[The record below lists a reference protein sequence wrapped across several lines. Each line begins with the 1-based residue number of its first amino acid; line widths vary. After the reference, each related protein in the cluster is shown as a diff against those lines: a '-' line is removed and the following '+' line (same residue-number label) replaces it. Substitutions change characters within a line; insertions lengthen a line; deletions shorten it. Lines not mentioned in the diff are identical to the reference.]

1 MIEAHYPSM
10 PLHMNFS
17 EGPLSTAMA
26 MTNPASKAVMPLL
39 FATGASVVAY
49 AGICAALYRYQEKL
63 IFRPLPDL
71 IHSPAEAGLAYEDV
85 WIPAGP
91 EGQGKLHGWWIP
103 CPGSQQ
109 VMLFC
114 HGNYGNI
121 SFNLSRIRFYHAL
134 GFSVLAFD
142 YRGYGQSMDA
152 DEANWAASTPTEK
165 STYADVEV
173 AWAYLTEIRQI
184 SPKQITVCGHSMGG
198 AIAINLAIK
207 HPEMARLI
215 IKSSFTTMKDAV
227 DAKRIYRLFPVKQL
241 LKHPFDS
248 LSKVKSLQVP
258 VLYIHGA
265 QDFDVPVRMSRQLL
279 AATKSRKQLWI
290 APDADHNNICELHG
304 QTLGTVI
311 ESFCTESELIYS

>member
-1 MIEAHYPSM
+1 M
-10 PLHMNFS
+10 
-17 EGPLSTAMA
+17 
-26 MTNPASKAVMPLL
+26 
-39 FATGASVVAY
+39 
-49 AGICAALYRYQEKL
+49 C
-63 IFRPLPDL
+63 
-71 IHSPAEAGLAYEDV
+71 
-85 WIPAGP
+85 
-91 EGQGKLHGWWIP
+91 
-103 CPGSQQ
+103 
-109 VMLFC
+109 
-114 HGNYGNI
+114 
-121 SFNLSRIRFYHAL
+121 
-134 GFSVLAFD
+134 
-142 YRGYGQSMDA
+142 
-152 DEANWAASTPTEK
+152 
-165 STYADVEV
+165 
-173 AWAYLTEIRQI
+173 
-184 SPKQITVCGHSMGG
+184 G
-198 AIAINLAIK
+198 AIAINLAIQ

-279 AATKSRKQLWI
+279 EATKSRKQLWI